1 MKSFHWTWTEREVFK
16 WNVSTGVPPPS
27 YIYAYKQQQ
36 LTSSLSWFVNLS
48 WTFTTSN
55 PQPSFLVFKGD
66 AEDNDDDD
74 EDNDEN
80 DDDNAEDNDEKGDD
94 DGIDIDGDK
103 RHLVRR
109 SPFLVRLCLLD
120 LLRFQLPTLDQW
132 WCWCWR
138 WWWSSQMIQK
148 IQNSLRSSAGSS
160 DEKMDWGG
168 SYLIIV
174 IFWGMRRILPLI
186 IALLLADLRGNHL
199 DPEKDFLCKK
209 PRERFVKCKKPW
221 ERFLCKRQK
230 VFPKSRY
237 LREYWLAC
245 NHTG

>member
-1 MKSFHWTWTEREVFK
+1 MFQLASH
-16 WNVSTGVPPPS
+16 PL
-27 YIYAYKQQQ
+27 
-36 LTSSLSWFVNLS
+36 LTSEAAASHLFSLLICKSLLNLHHL
-48 WTFTTSN
+48 
-55 PQPSFLVFKGD
+55 QPTAIVP
-66 AEDNDDDD
+66 EDNNDDDD
-74 EDNDEN
+74 DVIE
-80 DDDNAEDNDEKGDD
+80 GDD
-94 DGIDIDGDK
+94 GEKHLVRRKK
-103 RHLVRR
+103 RKRKNLVRR

-120 LLRFQLPTLDQW
+120 LLRFQLPALDQW

-221 ERFLCKRQK
+221 ERFLCKKPWERFLCKRQK